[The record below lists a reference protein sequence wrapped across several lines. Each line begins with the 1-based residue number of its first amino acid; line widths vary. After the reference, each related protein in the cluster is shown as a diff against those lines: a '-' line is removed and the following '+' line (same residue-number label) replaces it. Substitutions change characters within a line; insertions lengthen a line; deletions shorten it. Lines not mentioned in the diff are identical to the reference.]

1 MCNSLR
7 RGRVKS
13 VISQS
18 LILLALLFIGL
29 KSVGICPKEAIQNKP
44 RGTAQAELRF
54 FPEQSNFIL
63 PNFMTPSIIPVAML
77 AAAMTIPAASFA
89 SNAKGDSKLS
99 GNPSV
104 NMTNTVANDTLVTR
118 ATNGNEQKQGA
129 FAEISGQIT
138 DNNGNPIS
146 EATISV
152 KGMKRAVRTKG
163 NGYFTL
169 SDLPSGE
176 TTIVV
181 HAIGYATQ
189 QRTLQLSNKSYTG
202 VNFALQERSDA
213 LPTVDVM
220 GRREQSYKN
229 SVSFVGTKTATALK
243 DVPQSIGYVTK
254 ELVLDQ
260 GAITVNDVVKNI
272 SGISQYTAYNDFS
285 IRGFRSLGNLN
296 SGNLLNGMRGLTP
309 LWRQSSLANIERVEV
324 IKGPASALF
333 GNAAPGGVINRVT
346 KKPLD
351 VARRSVTLTAGSF
364 NTSNVYADFTGPL
377 NEKKSL
383 LYRLNLGYENTDGF
397 RDLQGLTT
405 FIVAPSFTYI
415 LSDRTQLNADL
426 TYNNNM
432 GNPDRGLSLPGKGDI
447 FSVPYYSSLGAAS
460 DYLSENTLNLSFALS
475 HQLAKGLLFNSTYL
489 YSNYVDRGEEH
500 TTQHRYQ
507 KLGDGTDDPTR
518 VEMRFDRRYRHITAN
533 NFNNYLTWDV
543 ATGAL
548 KHKLLLGYDYFNTS
562 IAPGLTSLSA
572 SGYLLKNGTV
582 ADGFDVAK
590 KDLYLLDA
598 KGNPRPNVPSFD
610 LNSTVGNR
618 LQDVTKYI
626 FKTGAG
632 NPNGQGNAIRTY
644 SNGVYLQEQ
653 LHWGRLQTLLSAR
666 VEWFTDVT
674 RDTKGIEKKTTQT
687 AFIPRV
693 GLVYELTPSTNVYA
707 SWIRG
712 FEPQSVTSQS
722 DPEVGGPFDPMK
734 SELWE
739 VGAKGEYLNKRLSV
753 TTSLF
758 RIRKNNSLY
767 PAGVEGK
774 PRLMVAI
781 GEEVSRGVEFDVSGR
796 ILPYWSI
803 MASYT
808 YNRAEITKA
817 APGTTDL
824 NVQRPSTP
832 RHAANLWTKF
842 IIPSGALRNLGVG
855 LGING
860 VTSREG
866 QVGRRKP
873 DQLVTYPGYTLLNL
887 ALYYKVR
894 DIQLQL
900 NWNNVLDKRYYIGGM
915 DRFRSFPGAPSNI
928 NLTATYRF

>member
-1 MCNSLR
+1 
-7 RGRVKS
+7 
-13 VISQS
+13 
-18 LILLALLFIGL
+18 
-29 KSVGICPKEAIQNKP
+29 
-44 RGTAQAELRF
+44 
-54 FPEQSNFIL
+54 
-63 PNFMTPSIIPVAML
+63 MTPSIIPVAMI

-89 SNAKGDSKLS
+89 SNAKSDSKLS
-99 GNPSV
+99 GNASI
-104 NMTNTVANDTLVTR
+104 NKTNTVANDTLVTR
-118 ATNGNEQKQGA
+118 ATSGNEQKQGA
-129 FAEISGQIT
+129 FAEIRGQIT

-169 SDLPSGE
+169 SELPSGE
-176 TTIVV
+176 TTILV
-181 HAIGYATQ
+181 HAIGYAAQ
-189 QRTLQLSNKSYTG
+189 QRTLNLTNKSYQG
-202 VNFALQERSDA
+202 VNFVLQERSDA

-272 SGISQYTAYNDFS
+272 SGISQYSAYNDFS

-309 LWRQSSLANIERVEV
+309 LFRQSSLANLERVEV

-333 GNAAPGGVINRVT
+333 GNAAPGGVVNRVT

-364 NTSNVYADFTGPL
+364 NTSNVYGDFTGPL
-377 NEKKSL
+377 NEQKSL

-397 RDLQGLTT
+397 RDLQGVTT

-415 LSDRTQLNADL
+415 LSDRTQLNADI
-426 TYNNNM
+426 TYNNNK
-432 GNPDRGLSLPGKGDI
+432 GKLDRGLAIHGNGDL
-447 FSVPYYSSLGAAS
+447 FSVPFNSTQSAAS
-460 DYLSENTLNLSFALS
+460 DYMIENTFNLSFALS

-489 YSNYVDRGEEH
+489 YSSYLEDTEEH
-500 TTQHRYQ
+500 AQQHAYQ
-507 KLGDGTDDPTR
+507 STIDGKQDLSK
-518 VEMRFDRRYRHITAN
+518 VEMRFEKRYRHITAN

-548 KHKLLLGYDYFNTS
+548 KHKLLLGYDYFNTA
-562 IAPGLTSLSA
+562 IAPGLSSLSA
-572 SGYLLKNGTV
+572 SGYLLNNGTV
-582 ADGFDVAK
+582 VDKFDVAK
-590 KDLYLLDA
+590 KDDYQRDA
-598 KGNPRPNVPSFD
+598 SGNPRTNVPSFD
-610 LNSTVGNR
+610 LNSTLGNR
-618 LQDVTKYI
+618 IQDVTKYVY
-626 FKTGAG
+626 KTGAG
-632 NPNGQGNAIRTY
+632 NPNGQGNAVRTY

-653 LHWGRLQTLLSAR
+653 LKWGRLQALLSAR

-674 RDTKGIEKKTTQT
+674 KDTKGIEKKTTQT

-712 FEPQSVTSQS
+712 FEPQSVAIQS
-722 DPEVGGPFDPMK
+722 DPETGGPFDPMK

-753 TTSLF
+753 TASVF

-767 PAGVEGK
+767 SAGDPVNPK
-774 PRLMVAI
+774 LRVAV

-803 MASYT
+803 TANYSY
-808 YNRAEITKA
+808 NVAEITKA
-817 APGTTDL
+817 APGTKDL
-824 NVQRPSTP
+824 NIQRPGTP

-842 IIPSGALRNLGVG
+842 IIPSGALRNLGMG

-860 VTSREG
+860 VSAREG
-866 QVGRRKP
+866 QVGRRA
-873 DQLVTYPGYTLLNL
+873 QLVTYPGYSLLNL

-894 DIQLQL
+894 EIQLQL
-900 NWNNVLDKRYYIGGM
+900 NWNNVLDKRYYISGF

>member
-1 MCNSLR
+1 
-7 RGRVKS
+7 
-13 VISQS
+13 
-18 LILLALLFIGL
+18 
-29 KSVGICPKEAIQNKP
+29 
-44 RGTAQAELRF
+44 
-54 FPEQSNFIL
+54 
-63 PNFMTPSIIPVAML
+63 MTPSIIPVAMI

-89 SNAKGDSKLS
+89 SNAKGDRKLS
-99 GNPSV
+99 GNASI
-104 NMTNTVANDTLVTR
+104 NKTNTVANDTLVTR
-118 ATNGNEQKQGA
+118 STNGNEQKQGA
-129 FAEISGQIT
+129 FAEIRGQIT

-146 EATISV
+146 EATITV
-152 KGMKRAVRTKG
+152 KGMKRAVRTKA

-169 SDLPSGE
+169 SELPSGE

-181 HAIGYATQ
+181 HAIGYAAQ
-189 QRTLQLSNKSYTG
+189 QRTLKLTNKSYQG
-202 VNFALQERSDA
+202 VDFVMQERSDA

-272 SGISQYTAYNDFS
+272 SGVNQYSAYNDFS

-333 GNAAPGGVINRVT
+333 GNAAPGGVVNRVT

-364 NTSNVYADFTGPL
+364 NTSNVYGDFTGPL
-377 NEKKSL
+377 NEQKSL

-397 RDLQGLTT
+397 RDLQGVRT

-415 LSDRTQLNADL
+415 FSDRTQLNADL

-432 GNPDRGLSLPGKGDI
+432 GNPDRGLSLPAKGDI
-447 FSVPYYSSLGAAS
+447 FAVPYYSSLGAAS

-489 YSNYVDRGEEH
+489 YSSYVDRGEEH

-507 KLGDGTDDPTR
+507 LKGDGTEDPTK
-518 VEMRFDRRYRHITAN
+518 VEMRFDKRYRHLTTN

-548 KHKLLLGYDYFNTS
+548 KHKLLLGYDYFNTA
-562 IAPGLTSLSA
+562 IAPGLSSLSA
-572 SGYLLKNGTV
+572 SGYLLKDGTV
-582 ADGFDVAK
+582 ADKFDVK
-590 KDLYLLDA
+590 NKDAYKLVN
-598 KGNPRPNVPSFD
+598 GNPVTNVPSFD

-618 LQDVTKYI
+618 IQDVTKYI
-626 FKTGAG
+626 YRTGAG

-653 LHWGRLQTLLSAR
+653 LHWGRLQALLSAR
-666 VEWFTDVT
+666 MEWFTDVT
-674 RDTKGIEKKTTQT
+674 RDTKGVEKKTTQT

-693 GLVYELTPSTNVYA
+693 GLVYALTPSTNVYA

-712 FEPQSVTSQS
+712 FEPQRVDVQS
-722 DPEVGGPFDPMK
+722 DPETGGPFDPMK

-767 PAGVEGK
+767 PAGDPVNPK
-774 PRLMVAI
+774 LRVAV

-808 YNRAEITKA
+808 YNVAEITKA
-817 APGTTDL
+817 APGTKDL
-824 NVQRPSTP
+824 NVQRPGTP

-842 IIPSGALRNLGVG
+842 IIPSGAFRDLGFGLGV
-855 LGING
+855 NG
-860 VTSREG
+860 VSRREG
-866 QVGRRKP
+866 QVGRRALP
-873 DQLVTYPGYTLLNL
+873 VAYPGYTLLNL

-894 DIQLQL
+894 DMQLQL
-900 NWNNVLDKRYYIGGM
+900 NWNNVLDKRYYIGGL

>member
-1 MCNSLR
+1 
-7 RGRVKS
+7 
-13 VISQS
+13 
-18 LILLALLFIGL
+18 
-29 KSVGICPKEAIQNKP
+29 
-44 RGTAQAELRF
+44 
-54 FPEQSNFIL
+54 
-63 PNFMTPSIIPVAML
+63 MTPSIIPVALL

-89 SNAKGDSKLS
+89 SNANGDSKLS
-99 GNPSV
+99 GNATP
-104 NMTNTVANDTLVTR
+104 NNATTAANDTLVNRT
-118 ATNGNEQKQGA
+118 ANGTEPKQGA
-129 FAEISGQIT
+129 FAEIRGQIT

-152 KGMKRAVRTKG
+152 KGLKRAVRTKA

-169 SDLPSGE
+169 SELPSGE
-176 TTIVV
+176 TTILV
-181 HAIGYATQ
+181 HAIGYAAQ
-189 QRTLQLSNKSYTG
+189 QRTLKLTNKSYQG
-202 VNFALQERSDA
+202 VDFVMQERSDA

-229 SVSFVGTKTATALK
+229 SISFVGTKTATALK

-272 SGISQYTAYNDFS
+272 SGISQYSAYNDFS

-309 LWRQSSLANIERVEV
+309 LFRQSSLANLERVEV

-333 GNAAPGGVINRVT
+333 GNAAPGGVVNRVT

-364 NTSNVYADFTGPL
+364 NTSNVYGDFTGPL
-377 NEKKSL
+377 NEQKSL

-397 RDLQGLTT
+397 RDLQGVTT

-415 LSDRTQLNADL
+415 LSDRTQLNADI
-426 TYNNNM
+426 TYNNNK
-432 GNPDRGLSLPGKGDI
+432 GKLDRGLAIHGNGDL
-447 FSVPYYSSLGAAS
+447 FSVPFNSTQSAAS
-460 DYLSENTLNLSFALS
+460 DYMIENTFNLSFALS

-489 YSNYVDRGEEH
+489 YSSYLEDTQEH
-500 TTQHRYQ
+500 AQQHAYQ
-507 KLGDGTDDPTR
+507 STIDGKQDLSK
-518 VEMRFDRRYRHITAN
+518 VEMRFEKRYRHITAN

-562 IAPGLTSLSA
+562 IAPGLSSLSA
-572 SGYLLKNGTV
+572 SGYLLKDGTV
-582 ADGFDVAK
+582 VDKFDVAK
-590 KDLYLLDA
+590 KDDYQRDA
-598 KGNPRPNVPSFD
+598 SGNPRTNVPSFD
-610 LNSTVGNR
+610 LNSTLGNR
-618 LQDVTKYI
+618 IQDVTKYI
-626 FKTGAG
+626 YRTGAG
-632 NPNGQGNAIRTY
+632 NPNGQGNAVRTY

-653 LHWGRLQTLLSAR
+653 LQWGRLQALLSAR

-674 RDTKGIEKKTTQT
+674 KDTKGIEKKTTQT
-687 AFIPRV
+687 AFIPRL
-693 GLVYELTPSTNVYA
+693 GLVYALTPSTNVYA

-712 FEPQSVTSQS
+712 FEPQSVAIQS
-722 DPEVGGPFDPMK
+722 DPETGGPFDPMK

-753 TTSLF
+753 TASVF

-767 PAGVEGK
+767 SAGDPVNPK
-774 PRLMVAI
+774 LRVAV

-803 MASYT
+803 TANYSY
-808 YNRAEITKA
+808 NVAEITKA
-817 APGTTDL
+817 APGTKDL
-824 NVQRPSTP
+824 NIQRPGTP

-842 IIPSGALRNLGVG
+842 IIPSGALRNLGMG

-860 VTSREG
+860 VSAREG
-866 QVGRRKP
+866 QVGRRA
-873 DQLVTYPGYTLLNL
+873 QLVTYPGYSLLNL

-894 DIQLQL
+894 EIQLQL
-900 NWNNVLDKRYYIGGM
+900 NWNNVLDKRYYISGF

>member
-1 MCNSLR
+1 M
-7 RGRVKS
+7 
-13 VISQS
+13 
-18 LILLALLFIGL
+18 
-29 KSVGICPKEAIQNKP
+29 P
-44 RGTAQAELRF
+44 
-54 FPEQSNFIL
+54 
-63 PNFMTPSIIPVAML
+63 PSIIPVALL
-77 AAAMTIPAASFA
+77 AAAMTIPASSFA
-89 SNAKGDSKLS
+89 SNANGDSKLS
-99 GNPSV
+99 GNATP
-104 NMTNTVANDTLVTR
+104 NNATAAANDTLVNR
-118 ATNGNEQKQGA
+118 VANGTEPKQGA
-129 FAEISGQIT
+129 FAEIRGQIT
-138 DNNGNPIS
+138 DNNGNPIN
-146 EATISV
+146 EATITV
-152 KGMKRAVRTKG
+152 KGMKRAVRTKA
-163 NGYFTL
+163 NGKFIL
-169 SDLPSGE
+169 SELPSGE
-176 TTIVV
+176 TTILV
-181 HAIGYATQ
+181 HAIGYTPQ
-189 QRTLQLSNKSYTG
+189 QRTLKLSNNKSYEG
-202 VNFALQERSDA
+202 IDFVLQERSDA

-272 SGISQYTAYNDFS
+272 SGVNQYSAYNDFS

-309 LWRQSSLANIERVEV
+309 LFRQSSLANIERVEV

-333 GNAAPGGVINRVT
+333 GNAAPGGVVNRVT

-351 VARRSVTLTAGSF
+351 VARRSVSLTAGSF
-364 NTSNVYADFTGPL
+364 NTSNVYGDFTGPL

-415 LSDRTQLNADL
+415 LSDRTQLNADI

-432 GNPDRGLSLPGKGDI
+432 GKLDRGLAIHGDGDL
-447 FSVPYYSSLGAAS
+447 FSVPFNSTQSAAS
-460 DYLSENTLNLSFALS
+460 DFMSENTFNLSFALS

-489 YSNYVDRGEEH
+489 YSSYLENTEEH
-500 TTQHRYQ
+500 AQQHAYQ
-507 KLGDGTDDPTR
+507 STIDGKQDFSK
-518 VEMRFDRRYRHITAN
+518 VEMRFEKRHRHITSN

-548 KHKLLLGYDYFNTS
+548 KHKLLLGYDYFNTA
-562 IAPGLTSLSA
+562 IAPGLSSLSA

-582 ADGFDVAK
+582 VDKFDVKK
-590 KDLYLLDA
+590 KDDYQLDA
-598 KGNPRPNVPSFD
+598 SGNPRTNVPSFD
-610 LNSTVGNR
+610 LNSTLGNR
-618 LQDVTKYI
+618 IQDISKYI
-626 FKTGAG
+626 YKTGAG
-632 NPNGQGNAIRTY
+632 NPNGQGSAVRSY

-653 LHWGRLQTLLSAR
+653 LRWGRLQTLLSAR

-674 RDTKGIEKKTTQT
+674 KNAKGIEKKTTQT

-712 FEPQSVTSQS
+712 FEPQSVAIQS
-722 DPEVGGPFDPMK
+722 DPETGGPFDPMK

-753 TTSLF
+753 TTSVF
-758 RIRKNNSLY
+758 RIRKKNSLY
-767 PAGVEGK
+767 SAGDPVNPK
-774 PRLMVAI
+774 LRVAV

-803 MASYT
+803 TANYSY
-808 YNRAEITKA
+808 NIAEITKA
-817 APGTTDL
+817 APGTKDL
-824 NVQRPSTP
+824 NIQRPGTP

-842 IIPSGALRNLGVG
+842 IIPSGALRNLGMG

-860 VTSREG
+860 VSAREG
-866 QVGRRKP
+866 QVGRRA
-873 DQLVTYPGYTLLNL
+873 QLVTYPGYSLLNL

-894 DIQLQL
+894 DMQLQL
-900 NWNNVLDKRYYIGGM
+900 NWNNVLNKQYYISGF

>member
-1 MCNSLR
+1 
-7 RGRVKS
+7 
-13 VISQS
+13 
-18 LILLALLFIGL
+18 
-29 KSVGICPKEAIQNKP
+29 
-44 RGTAQAELRF
+44 
-54 FPEQSNFIL
+54 
-63 PNFMTPSIIPVAML
+63 MTPSIIPVAMI

-89 SNAKGDSKLS
+89 SNAKSDSKLS
-99 GNPSV
+99 GNASI

-181 HAIGYATQ
+181 HAIGYAAQ
-189 QRTLQLSNKSYTG
+189 QRTLKLTNKSYQG
-202 VNFALQERSDA
+202 VDFVMQERSDA

-272 SGISQYTAYNDFS
+272 SGVSQYTAYNDFS

>member
-1 MCNSLR
+1 
-7 RGRVKS
+7 
-13 VISQS
+13 
-18 LILLALLFIGL
+18 
-29 KSVGICPKEAIQNKP
+29 
-44 RGTAQAELRF
+44 
-54 FPEQSNFIL
+54 
-63 PNFMTPSIIPVAML
+63 MTPSIIPVAMI

-89 SNAKGDSKLS
+89 SNAKSDSKLS
-99 GNPSV
+99 GNASI
-104 NMTNTVANDTLVTR
+104 NKTNTVANDTLVTR

-129 FAEISGQIT
+129 FAEIRGQIT

-176 TTIVV
+176 TTILV

-189 QRTLQLSNKSYTG
+189 QRTLKLTNKSFQG
-202 VNFALQERSDA
+202 VDFVMQERSDA

-272 SGISQYTAYNDFS
+272 SGISQYSAYNDFS

-309 LWRQSSLANIERVEV
+309 LFRQSSLANLERVEV

-333 GNAAPGGVINRVT
+333 GNAAPGGVVNRVT

-364 NTSNVYADFTGPL
+364 NTSNVYGDFTGPL
-377 NEKKSL
+377 NEQKSL

-397 RDLQGLTT
+397 RDLQGVTT

-415 LSDRTQLNADL
+415 LSDRTQLNADI
-426 TYNNNM
+426 TYNNNK
-432 GNPDRGLSLPGKGDI
+432 GKLDRGLAIHGNGDL
-447 FSVPYYSSLGAAS
+447 FSVPFNSTQSAAS
-460 DYLSENTLNLSFALS
+460 DYMIENTFNLSFALS

-489 YSNYVDRGEEH
+489 YSSYLEDTQEH
-500 TTQHRYQ
+500 AQQHAYQ
-507 KLGDGTDDPTR
+507 STIDGKQDLSK
-518 VEMRFDRRYRHITAN
+518 VEMRFEKRYRHITAN

-562 IAPGLTSLSA
+562 IAPGLSSLSA
-572 SGYLLKNGTV
+572 SGYLLKDNTV
-582 ADGFDVAK
+582 VDKFDVAK
-590 KDLYLLDA
+590 KDKYQLDA
-598 KGNPRPNVPSFD
+598 NGNPRTNVPSFD
-610 LNSTVGNR
+610 LNSTLGNR
-618 LQDVTKYI
+618 IQDVTKYI
-626 FKTGAG
+626 YRTGAG
-632 NPNGQGNAIRTY
+632 NPNGQGNAVRTY

-653 LHWGRLQTLLSAR
+653 LQWGRLQALLSAR

-674 RDTKGIEKKTTQT
+674 KDTKGIEKKTTQT
-687 AFIPRV
+687 AFIPRL
-693 GLVYELTPSTNVYA
+693 GLVYALTPSTNVYA

-712 FEPQSVTSQS
+712 FEPQSVAIQS
-722 DPEVGGPFDPMK
+722 DPETGGPFDPMK

-753 TTSLF
+753 TTSVF

-767 PAGVEGK
+767 PAGDPVNPK
-774 PRLMVAI
+774 LRVAV

-803 MASYT
+803 TANYSY
-808 YNRAEITKA
+808 NVAEITKA
-817 APGTTDL
+817 APGTKDL
-824 NVQRPSTP
+824 NIQRPGTP

-842 IIPSGALRNLGVG
+842 IIPTGALRNLGMG

-860 VTSREG
+860 VSAREG
-866 QVGRRKP
+866 QVGRRA
-873 DQLVTYPGYTLLNL
+873 QLVTYPGYSLLNL

-894 DIQLQL
+894 EIQLQL
-900 NWNNVLDKRYYIGGM
+900 NWNNVLDKRYYISGF

>member
-1 MCNSLR
+1 
-7 RGRVKS
+7 
-13 VISQS
+13 
-18 LILLALLFIGL
+18 
-29 KSVGICPKEAIQNKP
+29 
-44 RGTAQAELRF
+44 
-54 FPEQSNFIL
+54 
-63 PNFMTPSIIPVAML
+63 MTPSIIPVAMI

-89 SNAKGDSKLS
+89 SNAKSDSKLS
-99 GNPSV
+99 GNASI
-104 NMTNTVANDTLVTR
+104 NKTNTVANDTLVTR
-118 ATNGNEQKQGA
+118 ATSGNEQKQGA
-129 FAEISGQIT
+129 FAEIRGQIT

-169 SDLPSGE
+169 SELPSGE
-176 TTIVV
+176 TTILV
-181 HAIGYATQ
+181 HAIGYAAQ
-189 QRTLQLSNKSYTG
+189 QRTLNLTNKSYQG
-202 VNFALQERSDA
+202 VNFVLQERSDA

-272 SGISQYTAYNDFS
+272 SGISQYSAYNDFS

-309 LWRQSSLANIERVEV
+309 LFRQSSLANLERVEV

-333 GNAAPGGVINRVT
+333 GNAAPGGVVNRVT

-364 NTSNVYADFTGPL
+364 NTSNVYGDFTGPL
-377 NEKKSL
+377 NEQKSL

-397 RDLQGLTT
+397 RDLQGVTT

-415 LSDRTQLNADL
+415 LSDRTQLNADI
-426 TYNNNM
+426 TYNNNK
-432 GNPDRGLSLPGKGDI
+432 GKLDRGLAIHGNGDL
-447 FSVPYYSSLGAAS
+447 FSVPFNSTQSAAS
-460 DYLSENTLNLSFALS
+460 DYMIENTFNLSFALS

-489 YSNYVDRGEEH
+489 YSSYLEDTEEH
-500 TTQHRYQ
+500 AQQHAYQ
-507 KLGDGTDDPTR
+507 STIDGKQDLSK
-518 VEMRFDRRYRHITAN
+518 VEMRFEKRYRHITAN

-562 IAPGLTSLSA
+562 IAPGLSSLSA

-582 ADGFDVAK
+582 ADKFDVAK
-590 KDLYLLDA
+590 KDDYQRDA
-598 KGNPRPNVPSFD
+598 SGNPRTNVPSFD
-610 LNSTVGNR
+610 LNSTLGNR
-618 LQDVTKYI
+618 IQDVTKYVY
-626 FKTGAG
+626 KTGAG
-632 NPNGQGNAIRTY
+632 NPNGQGNAVRTY

-653 LHWGRLQTLLSAR
+653 LKWGRLQALLSAR

-674 RDTKGIEKKTTQT
+674 KDTKGIEKKTTQT

-712 FEPQSVTSQS
+712 FEPQSVAIQS
-722 DPEVGGPFDPMK
+722 DPETGGPFDPMK

-753 TTSLF
+753 TASVF

-767 PAGVEGK
+767 SAGDPVNPK
-774 PRLMVAI
+774 LRVAV

-803 MASYT
+803 TANYSY
-808 YNRAEITKA
+808 NVAEITKA
-817 APGTTDL
+817 APGTKDL
-824 NVQRPSTP
+824 NIQRPGTP

-842 IIPSGALRNLGVG
+842 IIPSGALRNLGMG

-860 VTSREG
+860 VSAREG
-866 QVGRRKP
+866 QVGRRA
-873 DQLVTYPGYTLLNL
+873 QLVTYPGYSLLNL

-894 DIQLQL
+894 EIQLQL
-900 NWNNVLDKRYYIGGM
+900 NWNNVLDKRYYISGF

>member
-1 MCNSLR
+1 
-7 RGRVKS
+7 
-13 VISQS
+13 
-18 LILLALLFIGL
+18 
-29 KSVGICPKEAIQNKP
+29 
-44 RGTAQAELRF
+44 
-54 FPEQSNFIL
+54 
-63 PNFMTPSIIPVAML
+63 MTPSIIPVALL

-89 SNAKGDSKLS
+89 SNANGDSKLS
-99 GNPSV
+99 GNA
-104 NMTNTVANDTLVTR
+104 TTAANDTLVNRT
-118 ATNGNEQKQGA
+118 ANGTEPKQGA

-146 EATISV
+146 EAIITV
-152 KGMKRAVRTKG
+152 KGMKRAVRTKA

-169 SDLPSGE
+169 SELPSGE
-176 TTIVV
+176 TTILV
-181 HAIGYATQ
+181 HAIGYAAQ
-189 QRTLQLSNKSYTG
+189 QRTLKLTNKSYQG
-202 VNFALQERSDA
+202 VDFVMQERSDA

-254 ELVLDQ
+254 ELALDQ
-260 GAITVNDVVKNI
+260 GAITVNDVVINI
-272 SGISQYTAYNDFS
+272 SGISQYSAYNDFS

-309 LWRQSSLANIERVEV
+309 LFRQSSLANLERVEV

-333 GNAAPGGVINRVT
+333 GNAAPGGVVNRVT

-364 NTSNVYADFTGPL
+364 NTSNVYGDFTGPL
-377 NEKKSL
+377 NEQKSL

-397 RDLQGLTT
+397 RDLQGVTT

-415 LSDRTQLNADL
+415 LSDRTQLNADI
-426 TYNNNM
+426 TYNNNK
-432 GNPDRGLSLPGKGDI
+432 GKLDRGLAIHGNGDL
-447 FSVPYYSSLGAAS
+447 FSVPFNSTQSAAS
-460 DYLSENTLNLSFALS
+460 DYMIENTFNLSFALS

-489 YSNYVDRGEEH
+489 YSSYLEDTQEH
-500 TTQHRYQ
+500 AQQHAYQ
-507 KLGDGTDDPTR
+507 STIDGKQDLSK
-518 VEMRFDRRYRHITAN
+518 VEMRFEKRYRHITAN

-562 IAPGLTSLSA
+562 IAPGLSSLSA
-572 SGYLLKNGTV
+572 SGYLLKDGTV
-582 ADGFDVAK
+582 VDKFDVAK
-590 KDLYLLDA
+590 KDDYQRDA
-598 KGNPRPNVPSFD
+598 SGNPRTNVPSFD
-610 LNSTVGNR
+610 LNSTLGNR
-618 LQDVTKYI
+618 IQDVTKYI
-626 FKTGAG
+626 YRTGAG
-632 NPNGQGNAIRTY
+632 NPNGQGNAVRTY

-653 LHWGRLQTLLSAR
+653 LQWGRLQALLSAR

-674 RDTKGIEKKTTQT
+674 KDTKGIEKKTTQT
-687 AFIPRV
+687 AFIPRL
-693 GLVYELTPSTNVYA
+693 GLVYALTPSTNVYA

-712 FEPQSVTSQS
+712 FEPQSVAIQS
-722 DPEVGGPFDPMK
+722 DPETGGPFDPMK

-753 TTSLF
+753 TASVF

-767 PAGVEGK
+767 SAGDPVNPK
-774 PRLMVAI
+774 LRVAV

-803 MASYT
+803 TANYSY
-808 YNRAEITKA
+808 NVAEITKA
-817 APGTTDL
+817 APGTKDL
-824 NVQRPSTP
+824 NIQRPGTP

-842 IIPSGALRNLGVG
+842 TIPSGALRNLGMG

-860 VTSREG
+860 VSAREG
-866 QVGRRKP
+866 QVGRRA
-873 DQLVTYPGYTLLNL
+873 QLVTYPGYSLLNL

-894 DIQLQL
+894 EIQLQL
-900 NWNNVLDKRYYIGGM
+900 NWNNVLDKRYYISGF